1 MVCYQVA
8 VAKKEKR
15 TRNASRTRAKILEVA
30 FMEIF
35 VKGFQGVSVDDIVA
49 KTGLTKG
56 AFFHHFPSKQSLGY
70 AIVDEIL
77 LQMTYDRWIEPLEKC
92 ENPLRGIIDNLKSAI
107 DRSPD
112 AHFELGCPLNNLVQE
127 MSTVDPVFS
136 NKLSA
141 VLEFWIDGI
150 EHHLKRAR
158 RNGHLKKGVK
168 LRELA
173 EFIVMAHEGAY
184 GMTKSFRDRKLFHSL
199 HASLERY
206 LETVKA

>member
-1 MVCYQVA
+1 MVCYQGA

-35 VKGFQGVSVDDIVA
+35 TKGFQGVSVDEIVA

-56 AFFHHFPSKQSLGY
+56 AFFHHFPTKQALGY
-70 AIVDEIL
+70 AIVDETL
-77 LQMTYDRWIEPLEKC
+77 LQMTFDRWIEPLEKY
-92 ENPLRGIIDNLKSAI
+92 ENPLQGIIENLKNQI
-107 DRSPD
+107 DASPE

-150 EHHLKRAR
+150 ERHLKRAR
-158 RNGHLKKGVK
+158 RNGHLKTGVK

-173 EFIVMAHEGAY
+173 EFIVMNHEGAY
-184 GMTKSFRDRKLFHSL
+184 GMTKSFRDRKLFRSL
-199 HASLERY
+199 HASLAHY
-206 LETVKA
+206 LSTVAP